1 MTGAAQEKGSQVRW
15 CRAWLEPVPP
25 GWPTCRSTAMRGCG
39 RSFNRMMGADV
50 HTHQSVQGQSRPGRR
65 LPAPRQAHTS
75 SSWSGPRLP
84 GPWQARAAH
93 AKACEHA
100 VAQAG
105 EVLTSLKTYEPAVA
119 QAGEGL
125 AAIHAFVA
133 VEHYTGGQ
141 VCRPGGGHAASCP
154 AALLPAH
161 TAHCLAPTFPPA
173 GNRGPWRDGAGPG
186 AGRVRGP
193 PAPLPLTRHALQVC
207 PMPLSS
213 RRPFPLLPTLSCRRA
228 RPPSWATGR
237 VSRVPARCRGCLMT
251 APPAACQRCLPPA
264 LPCGRDGWRVCG
276 GARRVHPA
284 AP

>member
-1 MTGAAQEKGSQVRW
+1 MGAPAHRPRASPPAGHAAAALSGLPLPHDVLCPLPALCSPSQMTGAAQEKGSQVRW

-154 AALLPAH
+154 AAL
-161 TAHCLAPTFPPA
+161 PPA
-173 GNRGPWRDGAGPG
+173 
-186 AGRVRGP
+186 
-193 PAPLPLTRHALQVC
+193 
-207 PMPLSS
+207 
-213 RRPFPLLPTLSCRRA
+213 
-228 RPPSWATGR
+228 
-237 VSRVPARCRGCLMT
+237 ARCRHTLHI
-251 APPAACQRCLPPA
+251 ASPPPSRPQATEGPGVMEQAQVRA
-264 LPCGRDGWRVCG
+264 E
-276 GARRVHPA
+276 
-284 AP
+284 